1 MDGRNVGGFVTALK
15 NVFGVVARPGTYGN
29 MLYLLLAF
37 PLGLIYFVLLT
48 TGISLGIGL
57 YLIVVGLPLLV
68 LVLMLWRQL
77 VKLERLQAK
86 WLLNLETRP
95 EPILRWAEA
104 KRAWPWFRA
113 RLSSSLTWKG
123 LGFLFLKFPLG
134 LGAFVLMVVMLS
146 VSLALVAAPILHKQG
161 LISVDDVSLLVIN
174 SPVHGAGIVLLGL
187 LLLVLSLHLF
197 NGYAKLF
204 RWLSDKLICA

>member
-1 MDGRNVGGFVTALK
+1 MEVRTVGGFVTGLR

-37 PLGLIYFVLLT
+37 PLGLVYFILLA

-57 YLIVVGLPLLV
+57 YLVVVGLPLLV

-77 VKLERLQAK
+77 VKLEQLQAK
-86 WLLNLETRP
+86 WLLGQEVRP

-113 RLSSSLTWKG
+113 RLSSGLTWKG

-146 VSLALVAAPILHKQG
+146 ASLALVAAPVLHKHG
-161 LISVDDVSLLVIN
+161 LVNVDDVSLLVIN
-174 SPVHGAGIVLLGL
+174 GPLHGAGLVLFGL
-187 LLLVLSLHLF
+187 LLLILSLHLF
-197 NGYAKLF
+197 NGYARVF
-204 RWLSDKLICA
+204 RWLSGKLIC

>member
-1 MDGRNVGGFVTALK
+1 MIGKNVGGFWAALK

-29 MLYLLLAF
+29 LLYLLLSF
-37 PLGLIYFVLLT
+37 PLGLAYFVLLT

-68 LVLMLWRQL
+68 MVLMLWRQL

-86 WLLNLETRP
+86 WLLGQETRP

-104 KRAWPWFRA
+104 RRAWPWFRA
-113 RLSSSLTWKG
+113 RLSSGLTWRG

-134 LGAFVLMVVMLS
+134 LGAFIILIVFLAVSVTLLATPFLYNHSWFNFELVEITQMWQALVVMACGAALLI
-146 VSLALVAAPILHKQG
+146 VSFHI
-161 LISVDDVSLLVIN
+161 
-174 SPVHGAGIVLLGL
+174 
-187 LLLVLSLHLF
+187 F
-197 NGYAKLF
+197 NGYAWVF
-204 RWLSDKLICA
+204 RWLSGKLICA

>member
-1 MDGRNVGGFVTALK
+1 MEGKNVSGLLVALK
-15 NVFGVVARPGTYGN
+15 NIFGVVARPGTYGN

-37 PLGLIYFVLLT
+37 PLGLVYFILLA

-57 YLIVVGLPLLV
+57 YLVVVGLPLLV

-77 VKLERLQAK
+77 VKLEQLQAK
-86 WLLNLETRP
+86 WLLGQEVRP

-113 RLSSSLTWKG
+113 RLSSGLTWKG

-146 VSLALVAAPILHKQG
+146 ASLALVAAPVLHKHG
-161 LISVDDVSLLVIN
+161 LVNVDDVSLLVIN
-174 SPVHGAGIVLLGL
+174 GPLHGAGLVLFGL
-187 LLLVLSLHLF
+187 LLLILSLHLF
-197 NGYAKLF
+197 NGYARVF
-204 RWLSDKLICA
+204 RWLSGKLIC

>member
-1 MDGRNVGGFVTALK
+1 MDGKKVGGLLIALK

-29 MLYLLLAF
+29 LLYLLLSF
-37 PLGLIYFVLLT
+37 PLGLAYFVLLT

-68 LVLMLWRQL
+68 MVLMLWRQM

-86 WLLNLETRP
+86 WLLGQETRP
-95 EPILRWAEA
+95 EPILRWAGA

-113 RLSSSLTWKG
+113 RLSSSLTWRG

-134 LGAFVLMVVMLS
+134 LVAFVLLVVMLT
-146 VSLALVAAPILHKQG
+146 VSAALVALPFLHQHG
-161 LISVDDVSLLVIN
+161 LVQVDDLSLVMIEGPWQ
-174 SPVHGAGIVLLGL
+174 SAGIVLSGL
-187 LLLVLSLHLF
+187 LLLVLSFHLF
-197 NGYAKLF
+197 NGYARVF
-204 RWLSDKLICA
+204 RWLSGKLICA

>member
-1 MDGRNVGGFVTALK
+1 MDGRNVGGFVTGLK
-15 NVFGVVARPGTYGN
+15 NVFGVVARPETYGN

-37 PLGLIYFVLLT
+37 PLGLVYFILLI

-57 YLIVVGLPLLV
+57 YLVVVGLPLLV
-68 LVLMLWRQL
+68 MVLMLWRQL

-134 LGAFVLMVVMLS
+134 LGAFVLMMVMLS
-146 VSLALVAAPILHKQG
+146 VSLSLVAVPFIKHNG
-161 LISVDDVSLLVIN
+161 LVHVDDVQLLAI
-174 SPVHGAGIVLLGL
+174 SGPWQAAGIVVFGL
-187 LLLVLSLHLF
+187 LLLVLSFHLF
-197 NGYAKLF
+197 NGYARVF
-204 RWLSDKLICA
+204 RWLSGKLICA

>member
-29 MLYLLLAF
+29 LVYLLLSF
-37 PLGLIYFVLLT
+37 PLGLTYFVLLT

-86 WLLNLETRP
+86 WLLNMETRP

-113 RLSSSLTWKG
+113 RLSSRLTWKG

-134 LGAFVLMVVMLS
+134 LGAFVLLVVMLS
-146 VSLALVAAPILHKQG
+146 VSLALVAAPILHKHG
-161 LISVDDVSLLVIN
+161 LVSVDDVSLLVIN
-174 SPVHGAGIVLLGL
+174 SPLHGAGIVLFGL

-197 NGYAKLF
+197 NGYARIF
-204 RWLSDKLICA
+204 RWLSGKLIRG

>member
-1 MDGRNVGGFVTALK
+1 MEERNVSGLVSALK

-29 MLYLLLAF
+29 LLYLLLSF
-37 PLGLIYFVLLT
+37 PLGLAYFVLLT

-68 LVLMLWRQL
+68 MVLMLWRQM

-86 WLLNLETRP
+86 WLLGQETRP
-95 EPILRWAEA
+95 EPILRWAGA

-113 RLSSSLTWKG
+113 RLSSSLTWRG

-134 LGAFVLMVVMLS
+134 LVAFVLLVVMLT
-146 VSLALVAAPILHKQG
+146 VSAALVALPFLHQHG
-161 LISVDDVSLLVIN
+161 LVQVDDLSLVMIEGPWQ
-174 SPVHGAGIVLLGL
+174 SAGIVLSGL
-187 LLLVLSLHLF
+187 LLLVLSFHLF
-197 NGYAKLF
+197 NGYARVF
-204 RWLSDKLICA
+204 RWLSGKLICA

>member
-1 MDGRNVGGFVTALK
+1 MEGKKVGGFLVALK

-68 LVLMLWRQL
+68 TVLMLWRQL
-77 VKLERLQAK
+77 VKLERLQAR
-86 WLLNLETRP
+86 WLLKLETRP

-134 LGAFVLMVVMLS
+134 LGAFVMLVVLLS
-146 VSLALVAAPILHKQG
+146 VSLALVAAPFVKAGGHIH
-161 LISVDDVSLLVIN
+161 VDDIQLLALGGPWQ
-174 SPVHGAGIVLLGL
+174 SAGVVVFGL
-187 LLLVLSLHLF
+187 LLFILSLHLF
-197 NGYAKLF
+197 NGYALVF
-204 RWLSDKLICA
+204 RWLSGKLICA